1 MMKPMTDMQTDRR
14 FAEELPASEANR
26 LITLRNRSLA
36 ADQAAT
42 AKRRVLRNYITDLRG
57 RGRSMGKIADVLGMS
72 RQTLYKIT
80 DE

>member
-1 MMKPMTDMQTDRR
+1 MKSMTTDMQTDRR

-26 LITLRNRSLA
+26 LIALRNRSLA
-36 ADQAAT
+36 ADTAAT
-42 AKRRVLRNYITDLRG
+42 AKRRVLRNYVIELRT
-57 RGRSMGKIADVLGMS
+57 RGRSMGKMADALGMS